1 MAIDGATYTRRMN
14 NEAPP
19 ERDGP
24 PAATGPRLL
33 WDGGPLTPLSIAAYV
48 TWLPVSF
55 GMLDFR
61 RLAVGET
68 AEWLGALCL
77 LGFLALFVGRI
88 LLGRDRS
95 RHDRWSMAV
104 VLPQGVLAL
113 LAIWLLGGGSG
124 AVLLIL
130 VAVQLFAI
138 LDWRIAVCWQ
148 LAFNLGLALIWRQ
161 SFGMDWDRILVELL
175 PVLGFQAFAALTAYY
190 ATAVGHTRDELARVN
205 AELLATQSLL
215 EESARGEERLKL
227 SRELHDV
234 AGHKLTA
241 LKLNLARLARDPALA
256 GREEIATSTALA
268 HELLDDIRA
277 VVGELRKHDGV
288 DLRAAIESLARQV
301 HGPHFRIEVADDA
314 RVHTVQAAE
323 TLLRCAQE
331 GITNALRH
339 GHPGEIVVW
348 CGRRDG
354 ALELRVRD
362 DGAAAPRLAFGNGL
376 TGMRERLAA
385 LGGTLQVLPASRR
398 GVELIASLPAGA

>member
-1 MAIDGATYTRRMN
+1 MEDATYTRGMQSDARN
-14 NEAPP
+14 RN
-19 ERDGP
+19 DSTG
-24 PAATGPRLL
+24 ATGPRSL
-33 WDGGPLTPLSIAAYV
+33 WDSGPLSPLNIAAYI

-55 GMLDFR
+55 SMLDAR
-61 RLAVGET
+61 RLAAPEVE
-68 AEWLGALCL
+68 EWLGAACL
-77 LGFLALFVGRI
+77 LGFISLFVARI
-88 LLGRDRS
+88 VLGRERA
-95 RHDRWSMAV
+95 RHERWSMAV
-104 VLPQGVLAL
+104 VLPQGALAL
-113 LAIWLLGGGSG
+113 LAIWLLDRGSG

-130 VAVQLFAI
+130 VAVQLFGI
-138 LDWRIAVCWQ
+138 LGWRVAVLWQ
-148 LAFNLGLALIWRQ
+148 AAFNLGLVLIWRV
-161 SFGMDWDRILVELL
+161 SFGLEWERLLIELL
-175 PVLGFQAFAALTAYY
+175 PVVGFQAFAALTAHY
-190 ATAVGHTRDELARVN
+190 ATAVERTRDELSRVN
-205 AELLATQSLL
+205 AELLATQTLL
-215 EESARGEERLKL
+215 QESTRGEERLKL

-256 GREEIATSTALA
+256 AREEIAVSTGLA

-301 HGPHFRIEVADDA
+301 PGPRFRIEVADDA
-314 RVHTVQAAE
+314 RVHSVQAAE

-339 GHPGEIVVW
+339 GHPDEITVW

-354 ALELRVRD
+354 TLELRVRD
-362 DGAAAPRLAFGNGL
+362 DGATAPKLAFGNGL

-398 GVELIASLPAGA
+398 GVELIASLPASA

>member
-1 MAIDGATYTRRMN
+1 MTIDDATYTRPMGT
-14 NEAPP
+14 EAHTD
-19 ERDGP
+19 RDDS
-24 PAATGPRLL
+24 PAATGSRLL
-33 WDGGPLTPLSIAAYV
+33 WDGGPLSPLNVAAYV

-55 GMLDFR
+55 GMLDFA
-61 RLAVGET
+61 RLSAADPV
-68 AEWLGALCL
+68 EWLGAACL
-77 LGFLALFVGRI
+77 LGFLALFVARVF
-88 LLGRDRS
+88 LGRDHS
-95 RHDRWSMAV
+95 LHERWWMAV
-104 VLPQGVLAL
+104 VLPQAVLAL

-138 LDWRIAVCWQ
+138 LEWRVAIWWQ
-148 LAFNLGLALIWRQ
+148 AAFNLGLALIWRQ
-161 SFGMDWDRILVELL
+161 AFGMDWDRLLVELF
-175 PVLGFQAFAALTAYY
+175 PIIGFQAFAALTAYY
-190 ATAVGHTRDELARVN
+190 ATAVGDTRDELARVN

-256 GREEIATSTALA
+256 GREELGTSTALA
-268 HELLDDIRA
+268 HDLLDDIRA

-301 HGPHFRIEVADDA
+301 HGPRFRIEVTDDA
-314 RVHTVQAAE
+314 RAHTVQAAE

-354 ALELRVRD
+354 TLELRVRD
-362 DGAAAPRLAFGNGL
+362 DGAAAPRLTFGNGL

-385 LGGTLQVLPASRR
+385 LGGTLQVLPAPRR

>member
-1 MAIDGATYTRRMN
+1 MSTEASPDRDGA
-14 NEAPP
+14 
-19 ERDGP
+19 
-24 PAATGPRLL
+24 PAGTGLRSP
-33 WDGGPLTPLSIAAYV
+33 WDGGLLSPLNIAAYI

-55 GMLDFR
+55 SMLDFQ
-61 RLAVGET
+61 RLAAPAIG
-68 AEWLGALCL
+68 EWLGAACL
-77 LGFLALFVGRI
+77 LAFLALFVARI
-88 LLGRDRS
+88 VLDRDPG
-95 RHDRWSMAV
+95 RHDRWCAAV
-104 VLPQGVLAL
+104 VLPQGLLAL
-113 LAIWLLGGGSG
+113 AAIWLLGGGPG

-130 VAVQLFAI
+130 LAVQLFAI
-138 LDWRIAVCWQ
+138 FPWRVALGWQ
-148 LAFNLGLALIWRQ
+148 AAFNLGLVLIWRG
-161 SFGMDWDRILVELL
+161 SFEMSWGRVLVEAL
-175 PVLGFQAFAALTAYY
+175 PVFGFQAFAALTAHY

-205 AELLATQSLL
+205 AELLATQTLL

-234 AGHKLTA
+234 GGHKLTA
-241 LKLNLARLARDPALA
+241 LKLNLARLARDPVLA
-256 GREEIATSTALA
+256 GREEITTSTGLA

-288 DLRAAIESLARQV
+288 DLRAALETLARQIP
-301 HGPHFRIEVADDA
+301 GPRFRIEVANDA

-339 GHPGEIVVW
+339 GHPGEITVW

-362 DGAAAPRLAFGNGL
+362 DGAAAPKLAFGNGL

-385 LGGTLQVLPASRR
+385 LGGTLRVTPAPGR
-398 GVELIASLPAGA
+398 GVELIASLPAES